1 MEPKDSLGTL
11 VITLLLSLVFSC
23 VLAFGY
29 SYIIDFIPFVYL
41 NFFITF
47 FFGGF
52 TTIFIYQGVRTAKIQ
67 TKKNI
72 VILSLIS
79 VSLAYYIH
87 WAVYCSL
94 NSNTISAEDM
104 LLQLSTTDVL
114 SNGFQTNNS
123 TWHYIT
129 HPAQLFSILNNISKE
144 GLWTFKGI
152 EVKGVLLYIVWL
164 VEAFMI
170 FGTALY
176 MPLDMLKKN
185 LEKEKLS

>member
-1 MEPKDSLGTL
+1 MENKATPP
-11 VITLLLSLVFSC
+11 ITLLTTSLLSVAFAIP
-23 VLAFGY
+23 LAYGY
-29 SYIIDFIPFVYL
+29 AYAINYIPFVYL
-41 NFFITF
+41 NFFVTF

-52 TTIFIYQGVRTAKIQ
+52 ISIYQAAKNGKLANKAQLITLSIITA
-67 TKKNI
+67 
-72 VILSLIS
+72 LI
-79 VSLAYYIH
+79 AYYLH

-94 NSNTISAEDM
+94 NSNIISAEDM
-104 LLQLSTTDVL
+104 LLQLSTRDVL

-129 HPAQLFSILNNISKE
+129 HPAQLFSTINNISKE
-144 GLWTFKGI
+144 GLWTFKDI

-164 VEAFMI
+164 VESFMI

-185 LEKEKLS
+185 IDKEKLQ